1 MMYFDTLMGGADA
14 GIIHLTNMFQYHT
27 IEPDKA
33 RLGDRR
39 RLSIKNYR

>member
-1 MMYFDTLMGGADA
+1 MMYFDTLMRGADA
-14 GIIHLTNMFQYHT
+14 RIIHLTNMFQYHT
-27 IEPDKA
+27 LASGKA

>member
-1 MMYFDTLMGGADA
+1 MTYFDTLMSGSDA
-14 GIIHLTNMFQYHT
+14 GIIHLTNMFQDHT
-27 IEPDKA
+27 MASDKA